1 MSQNS
6 SVFQPAFR
14 SIFCGPQRMPTKTN
28 DDKWIPFMHLY
39 VSHTFKLFF
48 SQSVVWPAIIFCS
61 TSACPSWLN
70 QNNRS
75 IWGRCF
81 WCPLPFVFSALQH
94 TFMQPNIII
103 VIHLFLFIDTLNSR
117 WLCHS
122 REICSM
128 HIVLLFGVK
137 LPPKNPTSLWYYM
150 KQTPS
155 LSTICPIYF
164 SVLRGTGGTC
174 YASRTGETPLLLPL
188 MRCISEYRALSVAWC
203 PLVLYDQRCASALP
217 VHVSAW
223 LFIFPSLCLPNQ
235 SLWGNTGS
243 GPDDKLK
250 QLSVVITR
258 RMKKDVNEVEQQQ
271 KKRAPAWKRDKM
283 PELL

>member
-1 MSQNS
+1 MAHEPKQFSFPTSLQ
-6 SVFQPAFR
+6 VYFL
-14 SIFCGPQRMPTKTN
+14 RMPTKTS

-61 TSACPSWLN
+61 TSACPSWLS

-103 VIHLFLFIDTLNSR
+103 LIHLFLFIDTLNSR

-155 LSTICPIYF
+155 LSTICPINF
-164 SVLRGTGGTC
+164 SVWRGTGGTC
-174 YASRTGETPLLLPL
+174 YASCTGETPLLLPL
-188 MRCISEYRALSVAWC
+188 MRCISEYRALSAAWC

-235 SLWGNTGS
+235 SPWGNTGS

-283 PELL
+283 